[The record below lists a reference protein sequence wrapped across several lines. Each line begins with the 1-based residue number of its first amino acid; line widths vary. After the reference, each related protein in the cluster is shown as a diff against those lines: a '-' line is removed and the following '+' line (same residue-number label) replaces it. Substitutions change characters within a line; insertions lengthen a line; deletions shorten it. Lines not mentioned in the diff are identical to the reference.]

1 MQASPTEAKGRR
13 DDHRSFK
20 VISLNLN
27 LKSLKQYFKNTKYGI
42 GRRMVESAVYLF
54 FGRNSMLS
62 VWVFP

>member
-1 MQASPTEAKGRR
+1 MQSSPTEAKGRR

-27 LKSLKQYFKNTKYGI
+27 LKSLKQYFKNSKYGI
-42 GRRMVESAVYLF
+42 GRRMVECAVYLF
-54 FGRNSMLS
+54 FCGSSMLS